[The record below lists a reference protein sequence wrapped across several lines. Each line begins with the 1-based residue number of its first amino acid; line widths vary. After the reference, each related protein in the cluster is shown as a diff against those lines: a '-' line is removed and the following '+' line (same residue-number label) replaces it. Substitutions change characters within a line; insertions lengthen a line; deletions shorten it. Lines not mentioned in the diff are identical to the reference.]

1 MAGSKKRLVRA
12 TFSLDKADHAAL
24 GNLADRMQISSS
36 WLVRQALRD
45 FLDKYGE
52 QGQPE
57 LPLRLAD
64 KRKS

>member
-1 MAGSKKRLVRA
+1 MAASKKQLIRA
-12 TFSLDKADHAAL
+12 TFSVDKGDYASL
-24 GNLADRMQISSS
+24 GKLADRMDVSSS

-57 LPLRLAD
+57 LALQLAD
-64 KRKS
+64 KRRS